1 MKLFSSSF
9 KFLGIQDE
17 LKARPPYRVDDD
29 NYPGDHGN
37 ENVADYVT
45 RVDDKYDDNSKDD
58 ADHDVDDDDNV
69 AHEVPAELKAWFLYQ
84 VGLPV
89 APEDLQEHRGLW
101 GKRSG

>member
-1 MKLFSSSF
+1 MNNNK
-9 KFLGIQDE
+9 DC
-17 LKARPPYRVDDD
+17 RV
-29 NYPGDHGN
+29 GQL
-37 ENVADYVT
+37 T
-45 RVDDKYDDNSKDD
+45 KDD

-69 AHEVPAELKAWFLYQ
+69 AHEVPAELKAWLLYQ